1 MRTHLGRKVEKGLQY
16 CILGDKKVDNMKEI
30 RSWSGLVIKKTRKV
44 RGEGRRE
51 ATKFGE
57 KLIELSKEAD

>member
-1 MRTHLGRKVEKGLQY
+1 
-16 CILGDKKVDNMKEI
+16 MKEI

-57 KLIELSKEAD
+57 KLIELSKEADQKENEEYRIIFIK